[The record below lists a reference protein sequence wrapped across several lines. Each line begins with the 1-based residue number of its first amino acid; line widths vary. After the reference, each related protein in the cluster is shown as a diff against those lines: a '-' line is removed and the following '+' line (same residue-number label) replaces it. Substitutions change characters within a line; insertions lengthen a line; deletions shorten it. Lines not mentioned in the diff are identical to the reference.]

1 MFWSKGKAALRF
13 ETDSFYKSTAKGS
26 LNKHIWRRNS
36 TLKLE
41 TEKDV
46 MPNNQIMCSSPC

>member
-26 LNKHIWRRNS
+26 LNEHIWRRNS
-36 TLKLE
+36 TLKPE